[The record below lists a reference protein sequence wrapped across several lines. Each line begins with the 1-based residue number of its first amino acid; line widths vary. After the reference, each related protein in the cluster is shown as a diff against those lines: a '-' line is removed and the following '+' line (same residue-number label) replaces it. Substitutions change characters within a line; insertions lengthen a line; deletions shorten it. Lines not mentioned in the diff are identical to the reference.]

1 VERRDFTTRRDA
13 AEYLAPR
20 LEPLGASRIIGN
32 YPLWSWLGM
41 FYFDAVVRKNPD
53 GSPRIGSNDVQFVI
67 DPNAEGRGEKRR
79 FAHRLMLAYEIYTQH
94 GENAWYMLDEPIN
107 SLRHFTDRL
116 VGKPEAFRSK
126 GVIRLAHTLYVNS
139 KTRRL
144 KEGVAAGGGNQRPI
158 GGIVRLIDVLDQL
171 YMTYDVYGMTPEQLL
186 PLLPPEFGWLR
197 CGTDTPFPSPIQS

>member
-1 VERRDFTTRRDA
+1 
-13 AEYLAPR
+13 
-20 LEPLGASRIIGN
+20 
-32 YPLWSWLGM
+32 
-41 FYFDAVVRKNPD
+41 
-53 GSPRIGSNDVQFVI
+53 
-67 DPNAEGRGEKRR
+67 
-79 FAHRLMLAYEIYTQH
+79 MLAYEIYTQH

-186 PLLPPEFGWLR
+186 PLLPPEFDR
-197 CGTDTPFPSPIQS
+197 FKSA